1 MNVYR
6 NRLKIKI
13 FVTCVMNTPT
23 MMSIHNGLDV
33 MNTHFSFVFA
43 SFSMYGQVRVNL
55 PACIMRVMRLSD
67 IPPQHLDGYLPC
79 NSSAEHIPAARYT
92 RQTSKR

>member
-1 MNVYR
+1 MLYLGVAQLVARY
-6 NRLKIKI
+6 LGVVEAASSSL
-13 FVTCVMNTPT
+13 VTQT

-55 PACIMRVMRLSD
+55 PACIMRVMPVCD
-67 IPPQHLDGYLPC
+67 TQPQHPDGYLPTGAHYELEC
-79 NSSAEHIPAARYT
+79 NPG
-92 RQTSKR
+92 

>member
-23 MMSIHNGLDV
+23 STGVDNETKVIGTSFLPPFFPEKNVAYG
-33 MNTHFSFVFA
+33 NTCRSDESPCFFDLA
-43 SFSMYGQVRVNL
+43 G
-55 PACIMRVMRLSD
+55 CISRKGVV
-67 IPPQHLDGYLPC
+67 Q
-79 NSSAEHIPAARYT
+79 
-92 RQTSKR
+92 